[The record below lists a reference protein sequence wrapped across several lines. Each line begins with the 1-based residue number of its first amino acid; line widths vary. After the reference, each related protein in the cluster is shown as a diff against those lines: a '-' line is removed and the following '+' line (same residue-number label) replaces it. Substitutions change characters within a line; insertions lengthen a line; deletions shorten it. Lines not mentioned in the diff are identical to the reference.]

1 MKSWI
6 FYDITK
12 LLCWLVFRFRFGL
25 EVTGQQHV
33 PAQGAFIV
41 ASNHV
46 SYLDPPLI
54 GVASPRRLRFL
65 AREDLYGRQHLAL
78 FLHRVRVISLKRN
91 EADFHA
97 VRAALGC
104 LRRGEPVAIF
114 PECGRQ
120 LSGTLGAAKRGVG
133 LLALA
138 ARVPIIPACVQ
149 GTFQALPPGAKHL
162 QPSKIRVAFG
172 EPIPYTDEPP
182 SLHERRQAGAAGLPA
197 PPIGWAQAGKE
208 RQEALAEAVTRQW
221 RLLHEQLEHP
231 ASART
236 LPS

>member
-1 MKSWI
+1 MKWLG
-6 FYDITK
+6 YTLTK
-12 LLCWLVFRFRFGL
+12 FICWLVFRFRFGL

-33 PAQGAFIV
+33 PARGAFIV
-41 ASNHV
+41 ASNHI

-54 GVASPRRLRFL
+54 GAACPRRLRFL
-65 AREDLYGRQHLAL
+65 ARADLYGNRRLAL
-78 FLHRVRVISLKRN
+78 FLRGVRVISLKRG

-114 PECGRQ
+114 PEGGRQ
-120 LSGTLGAAKRGVG
+120 LSDTLGAAKRGVG

-138 ARVPIIPACVQ
+138 ARVPIIPAVVQ
-149 GTFQALPPGAKHL
+149 GTFQALPPGATRL

-182 SLHERRQAGAAGLPA
+182 SLQERRRAGAAGLPA
-197 PPIGWAQAGKE
+197 APGAAQAGKE
-208 RQEALAEAVTRQW
+208 RQEALAGAVTRQW
-221 RLLHEQLEHP
+221 RRLHEQFDLP
-231 ASART
+231 ASVRT